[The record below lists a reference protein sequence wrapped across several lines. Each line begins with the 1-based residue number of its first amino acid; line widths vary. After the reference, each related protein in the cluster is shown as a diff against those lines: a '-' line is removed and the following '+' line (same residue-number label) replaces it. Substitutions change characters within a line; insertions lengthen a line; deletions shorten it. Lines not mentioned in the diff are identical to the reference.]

1 MALPKSASP
10 MSSALPISSQ
20 VTDTLLMIQPV
31 RFGFNPQTAGNNAFQ
46 SPETGQG
53 DPQSSALAEFDAF
66 VEVLRAAGVHVIVV
80 TDRLEAPQ
88 PDSIFPNNWF
98 STHASGQVFLY
109 PMYAPNRRAERR
121 LDILQE
127 LTLTHGL
134 DLGLI
139 VDLSPN
145 ELRGR
150 YLEGTGSMVL
160 DRVTRRI
167 YACRSIRTD
176 ELLVKEFAATFG
188 YGLELFD
195 ATDADGQPIY
205 HTNVLMHVG
214 DKIAVICLEAIAEN
228 QRDPLCQALEADGK
242 QIIPIT
248 RAQMGH
254 YAGNMLEV
262 RGGDTSYTVMSQQA
276 LDALEP
282 AQRLAMEQYT
292 PILASPLDT
301 IERLGGGSARCMM
314 AEVFLPRV

>member
-1 MALPKSASP
+1 MSP
-10 MSSALPISSQ
+10 QI
-20 VTDTLLMIQPV
+20 TDTLLMVRPV
-31 RFGFNPQTAGNNAFQ
+31 RFGFNPQTAANNAFQ
-46 SPETGQG
+46 SPEANVA
-53 DPQSSALAEFDAF
+53 DPQEAALAEFDAF
-66 VEVLRAAGVHVIVV
+66 VGILRAAGVRVIVV
-80 TDRLEAPQ
+80 SDRPEAPQ

-109 PMYAPNRRAERR
+109 PMFAPNRRAERR

-127 LTLTHGL
+127 LTMTHGL

-139 VDLSPN
+139 VDLSAN
-145 ELRGR
+145 ELRDR
-150 YLEGTGSMVL
+150 FLEGTGSMVL

-167 YACRSIRTD
+167 YACRSVRTD

-214 DKIAVICLEAIAEN
+214 DKLAVICLEAIAEN
-228 QRDPLCQALEADGK
+228 QREPLCRALEADNK
-242 QIIPIT
+242 QIIPI
-248 RAQMGH
+248 RREQMVH

-262 RGGDTSYTVMSQQA
+262 RGGDTAYTVMSQQA
-276 LDALEP
+276 LDSLDET
-282 AQRLAMEQYT
+282 QRQAIELFT

-314 AEVFLPRV
+314 AEVFLPSM